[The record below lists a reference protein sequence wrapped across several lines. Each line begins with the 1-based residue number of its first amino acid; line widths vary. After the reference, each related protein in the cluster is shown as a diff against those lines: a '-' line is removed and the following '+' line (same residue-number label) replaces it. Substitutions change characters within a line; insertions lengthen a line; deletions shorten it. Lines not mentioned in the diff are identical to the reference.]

1 MDMLTKLK
9 KLSNQLDD
17 PIFASE
23 FSKGFEEFLEKKHI
37 YEFDKV
43 ELLEVVYSIEDD
55 SSNDKDVKN
64 KSGLLNAKPFG
75 FYDVLISIETV
86 MAA

>member
-43 ELLEVVYSIEDD
+43 ELLEVV
-55 SSNDKDVKN
+55 
-64 KSGLLNAKPFG
+64 
-75 FYDVLISIETV
+75 
-86 MAA
+86 